1 MKRLCFVIITLSTL
15 IMQTTNT
22 MAQFAVKPL
31 PYDYTDLAPA
41 ISEQT
46 LKLHHDKHYA
56 GYVANLN
63 KLIEGTSLAESTL
76 EDIIMNSTGATF
88 NNAAQAWN
96 HEFYFDQFS
105 TDPRVI
111 PDGKLSQAIDSK
123 FGSLEQFKEAVA
135 TSAAQL
141 FGSGWVWVVADDSG
155 ELMIV
160 NESNA
165 GNPLTS
171 GLRPIMTIDVWEHAY
186 YVDYENRRADS
197 VNSFWDIVDWDV
209 IGARY

>member
-1 MKRLCFVIITLSTL
+1 
-15 IMQTTNT
+15 MQATET
-22 MAQFAVKPL
+22 MAQFGVKPL

-63 KLIEGTSLAESTL
+63 KLVGGTTLADKSL
-76 EDIIMNSTGATF
+76 EDIIRNSTGATF

-105 TDPRVI
+105 TDPKII
-111 PDGKLSQAIDSK
+111 PNGDLAKAIDAK
-123 FGSLEQFKEAVA
+123 FGSLEGFKEAVA
-135 TSAAQL
+135 ASAAQL
-141 FGSGWVWVVADDSG
+141 FGSGWVWVVADESG
-155 ELMIV
+155 ALSIL

-171 GLRPIMTIDVWEHAY
+171 GLKPIMTIDVWEHAY
-186 YVDYENRRADS
+186 YVDYQNRRADS
-197 VNSFWDIVDWDV
+197 VSSFWNILDWDV
-209 IGARY
+209 VGARY